1 MFDFLDKIG
10 LKAVLEEIKGKI
22 PTSLPANGGNADKIK
37 VKTNTVRT
45 ETYGLSCYH
54 YETSA
59 SYTENYE
66 IPTPYVDVLRLM
78 FDSNRGIEIAVNW
91 NTSSTVRRLW
101 VRGNHT
107 GWSKWELINFP
118 YETGNVSAS
127 YSTVAQ
133 DFAILDFTPKVVIC
147 KYASK
152 YDNEGT
158 MKWATPITNGFR
170 VTINS
175 TEATSLSYIAFR

>member
-1 MFDFLDKIG
+1 MYDFLTKNG
-10 LKAVLEEIKGKI
+10 LKAVLNAVKGKI
-22 PTSLPANGGNADKIK
+22 PTSLPANGGDADKIK
-37 VKTNTVRT
+37 VRQNVVRT

-59 SYTENYE
+59 SYTEQYE

-78 FDSNRGIEIAVNW
+78 YNSNRGIEVAINW
-91 NTSSTVRRLW
+91 NTGTRRIW